1 MGPSSA
7 SGLVRLCASRI
18 EWLRELAATARS
30 RKKASSSS
38 EWFSIGSRT
47 ELRTKH
53 IGPNTTSYGT
63 AECLSDVTILVS
75 AVSLCLPHRVAS
87 RGCGNGS
94 HIHGSFSQ
102 NLGTLFSPECSYCE
116 RFFNRLK
123 HGHAQTTSPR
133 KAQAT
138 PLQNTLSVVTLRCL
152 GYTSLSRARLV
163 RPCCFFSTCLRGLE
177 PTLDE
182 G

>member
-1 MGPSSA
+1 MFSA
-7 SGLVRLCASRI
+7 
-18 EWLRELAATARS
+18 
-30 RKKASSSS
+30 
-38 EWFSIGSRT
+38 FHP
-47 ELRTKH
+47 LRTTH
-53 IGPNTTSYGT
+53 MSPVHTHSHQPPVQQCTLSSTS
-63 AECLSDVTILVS
+63 CVVTYRPR
-75 AVSLCLPHRVAS
+75 ATMCLPHRVAS